1 MRQAIEAFKRADTD
15 ENGLV
20 GVQGVLAALLPPS
33 NTVTDAEQLIAEFGE
48 EGANVLDRPRFIRM
62 QKALWAREDEA
73 EEQRAA
79 AAAADAIRNEDS
91 FAPGGASDAAPS
103 AATAARIGAM
113 QAEIDELNILRATLL
128 SMARAVAALPTA
140 PTLALVDG
148 NRPPALACE
157 VRCIV
162 KGDATE
168 PAISAAS
175 IVAKVTRDRIMHDL
189 ALRHPGY
196 GWERNAAYGTA
207 EHRAALR
214 ALGATEHHRTSFAP
228 VREVS
233 GHAISR

>member
-1 MRQAIEAFKRADTD
+1 MQAE
-15 ENGLV
+15 L
-20 GVQGVLAALLPPS
+20 
-33 NTVTDAEQLIAEFGE
+33 
-48 EGANVLDRPRFIRM
+48 
-62 QKALWAREDEA
+62 
-73 EEQRAA
+73 
-79 AAAADAIRNEDS
+79 S
-91 FAPGGASDAAPS
+91 FAPAGGALVCGVDEAGRGPLAGPVVS
-103 AATAARIGAM
+103 AAVMLPAEHAPTGLADSKALSRGRRETLYAEIMTSCGVGVGQATV
-113 QAEIDELNILRATLL
+113 AEIDELNILRATLL